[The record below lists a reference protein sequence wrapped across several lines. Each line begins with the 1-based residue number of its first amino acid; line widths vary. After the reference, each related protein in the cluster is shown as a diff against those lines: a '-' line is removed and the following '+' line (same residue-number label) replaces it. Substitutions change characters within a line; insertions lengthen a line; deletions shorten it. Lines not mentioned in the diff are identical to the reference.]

1 MKEKVSTTPDAKF
14 CASLPDFAAERE
26 RFLSGRRT
34 PRDLLEECIANID
47 ASEKVVQAF
56 AHLDLEKAR
65 TAADRATERYRSG
78 APLSPIDGMPIGVK
92 DIIDTRDMPTQ
103 MNNAYFEGHTPRAD
117 AACVRATREG
127 GGVILGKTVTTEF
140 AIGRSGPTV
149 NPHNPAHTPG
159 GSSSGAG
166 AGTAAGMFC
175 AGFGTQT
182 QGSIVRPASF
192 NGVVGFKP
200 SLGALSTDGVHPL
213 SRSHDHLGVL
223 GQSVDTVWALAR
235 WVGELAP
242 GQDTDGIGG
251 SADAILGARRP
262 SRLAVPR
269 TAGFDELDDASR
281 SAFDARLDTFRNSG
295 IAVVESD
302 DDPFLADVSARLD
315 RVIDV
320 SIRMVAFDFRWPFRS
335 YLEAAPEH
343 MGPRLHDLVK
353 LGREVSLDEYR
364 TIRAER
370 EDLRRR
376 VQELGRSY
384 DAIVLPAASGPA
396 PEGFEYTGART
407 FLLYWSF
414 LGFPAVSLPLMQVA
428 DMPFGL
434 QLAGFDKQDHALMQM
449 GKHLCAEFG

>member
-1 MKEKVSTTPDAKF
+1 MTSKLSATSGHKF
-14 CASLPDFAAERE
+14 CATLPDFAAQRE
-26 RFLSGRRT
+26 DFLAGTRT
-34 PRDLLEECIANID
+34 PRDLLEECIGHIE
-47 ASEKVVQAF
+47 ASEQVVHAF
-56 AHLDLEKAR
+56 AHVDLEGAR
-65 TAADRATERYRSG
+65 AAADRAAERYRAG

-127 GGVILGKTVTTEF
+127 GAIILGKTVTTEF

-159 GSSSGAG
+159 GSSSGTG
-166 AGTAAGMFC
+166 AGTASGMFC

-200 SLGALSTDGVHPL
+200 TLGALSTDGVHPL

-235 WVGELAP
+235 WVGKIAP
-242 GQDTDGIGG
+242 GQDSDGLGG
-251 SADAILGARRP
+251 KVGAPLDARRP
-262 SRLAVPR
+262 TRMAVPR
-269 TAGFDELDDASR
+269 TAGFDDLDAASR
-281 SAFDARLDTFRNSG
+281 AAFEAKLDELRG
-295 IAVVESD
+295 GDIAIVESQ
-302 DDPFLADVSARLD
+302 DDPFLADVTARLD
-315 RVIDV
+315 RVVDV
-320 SIRMVAFDFRWPFRS
+320 SIRMVAFDMRWPFRS

-343 MGPRLHDLVK
+343 MGPRIHELVE
-353 LGREVSLDEYR
+353 LGREVTLDEYR
-364 TIRAER
+364 LIRAER
-370 EDLRRR
+370 ADLRRR

-384 DAIVLPAASGPA
+384 DAILLPAASGPA

-414 LGFPAVSLPLMQVA
+414 LGFPSSSLPLMEV
-428 DMPFGL
+428 DGMPFGM
-434 QLAGFDKQDHALMQM
+434 QLAGFGGRDHDLLQIAKSLV
-449 GKHLCAEFG
+449 AEFA